1 MMALP
6 MDRSPRIR
14 VGLERVAE
22 SPFSKLAGARVGL
35 VMNQAS
41 VDSRFRYAFDVL
53 QSDSRVKLTKL
64 FSPQHGLWGEEQ
76 ANMIETPHGRS
87 PLPGGVPL
95 FSLYSETRRPS
106 REMLDGLDAFVIDL
120 QDVGT
125 RIYTYIWTVSHCLE
139 ACVERGLPVVILDRP
154 NPLGRTIVEGPVLD
168 PEYASFVGRA
178 PIPMRHGCTIGE
190 LAAHLNI
197 SMGIGAALTV
207 IPCDGLSPG
216 PMWPEM
222 GRTWL
227 PPSPNLPAFESV
239 LVYPGQVLLEGT
251 NLSEGRGTT
260 TPFEIA
266 GAPWIEPFR
275 LAAMLNERQLPG
287 VVFRPLKFRPTF
299 DKWKGESCGGVA
311 FHVTDRESFRS
322 YSATLHLLAAMK
334 TLWPRDFN
342 WLPPPYEYETVK
354 MPIDI
359 LSGSSALRDWV
370 ASELPGLSPPADV
383 LGNANA
389 ERWLQRMRA
398 TAVQD
403 R

>member
-1 MMALP
+1 ME
-6 MDRSPRIR
+6 R
-14 VGLERVAE
+14 VGER
-22 SPFSKLAGARVGL
+22 PFSDLAGARVGL
-35 VMNQAS
+35 LMNQAS
-41 VDSRFRYAFDVL
+41 VDGRFRYALDVL
-53 QSDSRVKLTKL
+53 QSDSRVKLVKL

-95 FSLYSETRRPS
+95 FSLYSETRRPT
-106 REMLDGLDAFVIDL
+106 REMLEGLDALVIDL

-125 RIYTYIWTVSHCLE
+125 RIYTYIWTVTHCLE
-139 ACVERGLPVVILDRP
+139 ACADVKLPVVILDRP
-154 NPLGRTIVEGPVLD
+154 NPLGRTVAEGPVLD
-168 PEYASFVGRA
+168 PEYASFVGRT

-190 LAAHLNI
+190 LAAFLNG

-207 IPCDGLSPG
+207 IPCEGLSPEL
-216 PMWPEM
+216 MWSEM
-222 GRTWL
+222 GRAWL
-227 PPSPNLPAFESV
+227 PPSPNLPTFESV
-239 LVYPGQVLLEGT
+239 VVYPGQVLLEGT

-260 TPFEIA
+260 TPFEVV

-287 VVFRPLKFRPTF
+287 VVFRPLKLRPTF

-311 FHVTDRESFRS
+311 FHVTNRASFRS
-322 YSATLHLLAAMK
+322 YSATVNLLAVVKM
-334 TLWPRDFN
+334 LWPKDFN

-359 LSGSSALRDWV
+359 LSGSPALREWL
-370 ASELPGLSPPADV
+370 ASDRLDLSPPAEVIGTAD
-383 LGNANA
+383 A
-389 ERWLQRMRA
+389 ERWLERVRGA
-398 TAVQD
+398 ASQD